1 MRRLLT
7 SLAFAALVAPAALAQ
22 SGKPMLPK
30 ADMLVDWER
39 GKANALAYIDA
50 MPETAMAFMP
60 TPGVRTF
67 AEQFDHLIGTHG
79 EVAAQALRGAKESPV
94 KRDTTMIFKNK
105 AALRAYA
112 VATFDYAIAALRDAN
127 DATLMKSVAMF
138 GQPAQPAWKWMEMSR
153 EHGTWTLGQTV
164 PYLRLNKVTPPEYKL
179 PF

>member
-1 MRRLLT
+1 MRRLL
-7 SLAFAALVAPAALAQ
+7 SCLAFATLLAPAARAQ
-22 SGKPMLPK
+22 GGTAVLPK

-39 GKANALAYIDA
+39 SKSNVLAYIDA
-50 MPETAMAFMP
+50 MPESAMGFMP

-67 AEQFDHLIGTHG
+67 ASQFDHLISTHAQ
-79 EVAAQALRGAKESPV
+79 VAATALRGLKEPPV
-94 KRDTTMIFKNK
+94 KRDTTMIFTSK

-112 VATFDYAIAALRDAN
+112 AASFDYAISALRDAN

-138 GQPAQPAWKWMEMSR
+138 GQPAAPAWKWMEMSR